1 MLRNTWHLTCQ
12 CTCYMHVEV
21 DMGVNQAM
29 VLIGKVGDERNNGPV
44 ETGLPGLVT
53 MSLMYSLV
61 IIPPRSM
68 EKPLLY
74 FHCL

>member
-1 MLRNTWHLTCQ
+1 MLHNTWHLTCQ
-12 CTCYMHVEV
+12 RTCYMHVEV
-21 DMGVNQAM
+21 YMGVTQAM
-29 VLIGKVGDERNNGPV
+29 VLIGKVGGERNNGPV

-53 MSLMYSLV
+53 MALMYSLV

>member
-1 MLRNTWHLTCQ
+1 
-12 CTCYMHVEV
+12 MHVEV

-29 VLIGKVGDERNNGPV
+29 VLIGKVGGERNNGPV
-44 ETGLPGLVT
+44 ETGLTGLVT
-53 MSLMYSLV
+53 MALMYSLV

-74 FHCL
+74 FHYL